1 MLCISPVSQYPV
13 SIALGAL
20 SLVLSF
26 DVPLLRLRLS
36 PAFEKKRKKTRST
49 TTATDMNI

>member
-36 PAFEKKRKKTRST
+36 PAYLKKKEEKTRQQQQL
-49 TTATDMNI
+49 I